1 MLDSIV
7 PMMDVRYYVSLFPT
21 EALIASQLEPK
32 QFGTYM
38 ATGSKRGS
46 AERIIFAEIL
56 HEFEGVFDWDYAR
69 RMCMPHSSGDPKHS
83 VYLGVYRVF
92 EHIPAVAVGSLYLTT
107 RDGRTLEISRSEQRQ
122 PEVESR
128 AYYIYQELCPITPV
142 IVSRLEPEAFG
153 YHMTDA
159 DRKVYVPKMMFADLK
174 TFDFEHPER
183 SGNVASLYDRK
194 IPHLMA
200 CIAAVTSDDGKII
213 KTLDRSHVE
222 SFSFQSVDRGFY
234 LADGSSIS
242 AYPMPS
248 ADDLKSIDYDW
259 GRSALIL

>member
-1 MLDSIV
+1 
-7 PMMDVRYYVSLFPT
+7 
-21 EALIASQLEPK
+21 
-32 QFGTYM
+32 
-38 ATGSKRGS
+38 
-46 AERIIFAEIL
+46 
-56 HEFEGVFDWDYAR
+56 
-69 RMCMPHSSGDPKHS
+69 
-83 VYLGVYRVF
+83 VF

-242 AYPMPS
+242 VYPMPS